1 MLLNGKVILV
11 TGSTTGIGE
20 STARRAVAEGAQV
33 MVHGRNAERAKTVAA
48 DLGDAAA
55 YVVGDVAEP
64 AVCEQIVQATIERFG
79 RIDGLVNNAALT
91 SRATLEETDAATF
104 DRLVSV
110 NLRAPI
116 LILREAIKHFRAQ
129 GGGVVV
135 NIGSINALSGAPN
148 LLPYSAA
155 KGGLQTASRN
165 LANALA
171 AEKIRVIHL
180 NVGWVT
186 SPNEIALKQS
196 EGLPEGWQF
205 NVAPAYAPTGRLTT
219 PEQIASHVVFW
230 LSDQSAPANGVVY
243 EVEQYSL
250 YGRNT
255 AKSPL
260 EMG

>member
-1 MLLNGKVILV
+1 M
-11 TGSTTGIGE
+11 
-20 STARRAVAEGAQV
+20 
-33 MVHGRNAERAKTVAA
+33 
-48 DLGDAAA
+48 
-55 YVVGDVAEP
+55 
-64 AVCEQIVQATIERFG
+64 
-79 RIDGLVNNAALT
+79 
-91 SRATLEETDAATF
+91 
-104 DRLVSV
+104 
-110 NLRAPI
+110 
-116 LILREAIKHFRAQ
+116 KHFRAQ

-171 AEKIRVIHL
+171 TEKIRVIHL

-186 SPNEIALKQS
+186 SPNEITLKQS

-205 NVAPAYAPTGRLTT
+205 NVPLQYAPTGMLTT

-250 YGRNT
+250 YGRNN
-255 AKSPL
+255 AKSTQ
-260 EMG
+260 EID

>member
-1 MLLNGKVILV
+1 MLLDGKVILV
-11 TGSTTGIGE
+11 TGSSTGIGE
-20 STARRAVAEGAQV
+20 STARRAVAEGARV
-33 MVHGRNAERAKTVAA
+33 MVHGRNAERARAVAE

-55 YVVGDVAEP
+55 YVVGDVADP
-64 AVCEQIVQATIERFG
+64 TFCERVVQATVEHFG

-91 SRATLEETDAATF
+91 TRATLEESDAGMIDTILA
-104 DRLVSV
+104 V
-110 NLRAPI
+110 NLRAP
-116 LILREAIKHFRAQ
+116 LLTARAAVPHFRAQ
-129 GGGVVV
+129 GGGVLV

-171 AEKIRVIHL
+171 TEKIRVIHL

-205 NVAPAYAPTGRLTT
+205 NVDPAYAPTGMLTT

-230 LSDQSAPANGVVY
+230 LSDESAPANGVVY

-250 YGRNT
+250 YGRNN
-255 AKSPL
+255 AKRA
-260 EMG
+260 EQV

>member
-1 MLLNGKVILV
+1 MSLDGKVVLV

-20 STARRAVAEGAQV
+20 STARRSAAEGAQV
-33 MVHGRNAERAKTVAA
+33 MIHGRNEERAQSVVA

-55 YVVGDVAEP
+55 YVIGDVADP
-64 AVCEQIVQATIERFG
+64 AVCARIVQATVARFG

-91 SRATLEETDAATF
+91 WRGTLEETDAALF
-104 DRLVSV
+104 DQIMAV

-116 LILREAIKHFRAQ
+116 LVIREAVKHFRAQ

-171 AEKIRVIHL
+171 TEKIRIIHL

-186 SPNEIALKQS
+186 SPNEIALKQR

-205 NVAPAYAPTGRLTT
+205 NVPLDFAPTGRLTT
-219 PEQIASHVVFW
+219 PEQVASHVVFW
-230 LSDQSAPANGVVY
+230 LSDDSAPANGVVY

-255 AKSPL
+255 AKIADL
-260 EMG
+260 